1 MSKLSEELIKIL
13 LTVLLSVFGTVT
25 TEEAKVVEKK
35 KEQEIMTIQID
46 KIGVENKIYAK
57 NSKLNDIDKNV
68 IILDES
74 DYPDKENGTVL
85 IGAHSGTGS
94 IAYFKRLNELEIND
108 EIKITYNGELYVY
121 KINNISKDSKDGK
134 IRIDYGIKANRLILY
149 TCHPD
154 DKGNYLV
161 ISASH

>member
-1 MSKLSEELIKIL
+1 MSKLSEEFIKIL
-13 LTVLLSVFGTVT
+13 LTVLLSVFGTGEV
-25 TEEAKVVEKK
+25 EEVKVVEKK
-35 KEQEIMTIQID
+35 IEQEIMTIQID

-57 NSKLNDIDKNV
+57 NSKLNNIDKNV
-68 IILDES
+68 IILGES

-94 IAYFKRLNELEIND
+94 IAYFKRLNELEIDD
-108 EIKITYNGELYVY
+108 EIKITYNGNVYIY

-134 IRIDYGIKANRLILY
+134 IRIDYSIKESRLILY